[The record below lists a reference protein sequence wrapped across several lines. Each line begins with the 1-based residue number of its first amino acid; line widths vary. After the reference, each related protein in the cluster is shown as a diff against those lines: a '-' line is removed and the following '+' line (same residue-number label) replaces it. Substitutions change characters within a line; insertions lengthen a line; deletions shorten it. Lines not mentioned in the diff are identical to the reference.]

1 MIFISLSKGFVILQV
16 VSIPMLSLILSHLR
30 RLPKTRRGR
39 GGQKK
44 DGRQDGRPK
53 KGGERQDPREDGG
66 LAEGRP
72 SI

>member
-1 MIFISLSKGFVILQV
+1 MIFISLPKGSVILQV
-16 VSIPMLSLILSHLR
+16 VSIPTLSLILSHLR
-30 RLPKTRRGR
+30 RLPKTRGGR

-44 DGRQDGRPK
+44 DGCQYGRPR

-66 LAEGRP
+66 LAKGRP

>member
-1 MIFISLSKGFVILQV
+1 MIFISLPKGFVILQV

-39 GGQKK
+39 GDKKK
-44 DGRQDGRPK
+44 DGRQDGRPR